1 VAKEGRLS
9 DLATPESV
17 RKLQTVLHAKAKAE
31 PEFRFYLLYDKV
43 YRGDVLSHAYDR
55 CKANGG
61 AAGVD
66 GQSFADIAAYGVT
79 RWLGEL
85 ADELRGRT
93 YRPQAVRRV
102 FIPKPNSK
110 KKRPLG
116 IATIRDRVAQT
127 AAMMVLVPAFLRR

>member
-1 VAKEGRLS
+1 
-9 DLATPESV
+9 
-17 RKLQTVLHAKAKAE
+17 VLHAKAKAE

-43 YRGDVLSHAYDR
+43 HREDVLSHAYDR

-66 GQSFADIAAYGVT
+66 GQSFSDIEAYGVT
-79 RWLGEL
+79 GWLGEL
-85 ADELRGRT
+85 AKELRERT
-93 YRPQAVRRV
+93 YRPEAVRRV

-116 IATIRDRVAQT
+116 IATIRD
-127 AAMMVLVPAFLRR
+127 

>member
-1 VAKEGRLS
+1 MPVEGRGPGSSRMRDVAKEGRLS
-9 DLATPESV
+9 DLETPESV

-66 GQSFADIAAYGVT
+66 GQTFSDVEALGVAT
-79 RWLGEL
+79 WLGEL
-85 ADELRGRT
+85 AKELRSRT
-93 YRPQAVRRV
+93 YRPEAGRRG
-102 FIPKPNSK
+102 FIPKPNSIE
-110 KKRPLG
+110 KRPLG
-116 IATIRDRVAQT
+116 IASIT
-127 AAMMVLVPAFLRR
+127 